1 MVDEWWTKE
10 KNRAYLRKLCHRFRV
25 GQEADDILS
34 EAYLV
39 LKHNELNIGKMR
51 GYAFIVVKNI
61 CIKTKKQMGECVP
74 LGYNDIPFQPVD
86 EDIFLS
92 LLRKEI
98 DSLTNE
104 SHKAIMEEVL
114 RGKKAKS
121 VKERAVKS
129 RFIRNLRGKYADNV
143 CGLGG

>member
-1 MVDEWWTKE
+1 MVDEWWSKE
-10 KNRAYLRKLCHRFRV
+10 KNKAYLRKLCHRFRV

-34 EAYLV
+34 EAYLAI
-39 LKHNELNIGKMR
+39 KCNELNIREMR

-61 CIKTKKQMGECVP
+61 CIRTKKQLKELVTLGNNDVHCELCSENP
-74 LGYNDIPFQPVD
+74 L
-86 EDIFLS
+86 LS

-114 RGKKAKS
+114 RGKKVKS

-143 CGLGG
+143 CGLRG